1 MTNHETQHDNK
12 QEKISIIIEKKQVFA
27 TKETMTGAELR
38 GLATPPIAANRDL
51 YLEVPG
57 QAEDRLVGDA
67 ETIHLNNGMH
77 FYSAPTK
84 VNPGAR

>member
-1 MTNHETQHDNK
+1 MTNHEAQQDK
-12 QEKISIIIEKKQVFA
+12 QGKISIIIDKKQVFA
-27 TKETMTGAELR
+27 PTETMTGAELR
-38 GLATPPIAANRDL
+38 ALATPPIAANRDL

-57 QAEDRLVGDA
+57 QAEDRLVGDS
-67 ETIHLNNGMH
+67 ETIQLKNGMH